1 MGGREFDWPLTPV
14 TDQSSGKSYLLDEEA
29 NIVFSQPHSSDWPKA
44 VGRADR
50 QGKLQLMEQRGEKGM
65 FSAIDEY
72 LKMNHLRFKQ
82 LFERSL
88 TAGRDYLDINGLANL
103 LRTVMPNVTNG
114 EIYYFTVMCDVDGD
128 GKIDFEELKETY
140 QTTLEIEERQKSV
153 SGMLPEVRSVMDML
167 ARKLQSNPEAART
180 QFDHVDSKQHGY
192 LTYPQF
198 SLFLKRVRLYGYLP
212 DSLTNVPILAAAN
225 P

>member
-1 MGGREFDWPLTPV
+1 MAGGREFEWPLTPV

-65 FSAIDEY
+65 FSAIDDY
-72 LKMNHLRFKQ
+72 LKTNHMRFKQ

-88 TAGRDYLDINGLANL
+88 TSGRDYLDINGLANL
-103 LRTVMPNVTNG
+103 LRAVMPNVTNG

-128 GKIDFEELKETY
+128 GKIDFDELKETY

-153 SGMLPEVRSVMDML
+153 PGMLPEVRTVMDVL
-167 ARKLQSNPEAART
+167 ARKIQSNPESARSYFEQMDT
-180 QFDHVDSKQHGY
+180 KVNGY

-198 SLFLKRVRLYGYLP
+198 STFLKRVRP
-212 DSLTNVPILAAAN
+212 TSLLST
-225 P
+225 